1 MEESGYAL
9 FCECC
14 TTKEAFAIQ
23 TKLLDAGIDA
33 QLRNDVI
40 VRRTQPCLTQVWVAG
55 CDYDRAKAMVRDP
68 TDKDSANTL

>member
-1 MEESGYAL
+1 MQEQSYVL

-33 QLRNDVI
+33 QLRNDMI
-40 VRRTQPCLTQVWVAG
+40 VSRTQPCLTQVWVAG
-55 CDYDRAKAMVRDP
+55 CDYDRAKALASEPSGEDM
-68 TDKDSANTL
+68 SS